1 VLLLLTSLALASPD
15 LPDETPGIV
24 PIVDVSGHRDRFVLL
39 DDGAGHL
46 VAVLPDGPSEL
57 TFYGDAR
64 HLWQLQVYASSSEQ
78 GVSLDL
84 TARDFRAR
92 DRNAGVHLRDG
103 VWSMSC
109 ADVTRALTPM
119 SADKAREVLATVSFH
134 ERRWR
139 RNAVALYRDDFGVY
153 TFIDRATGDDEDADH
168 HVYMGWRGQVL
179 RTPLKLVASDSL
191 GRVYAAG
198 NGTRR
203 LVLTRDEARYVEGAT
218 ERVLHA
224 LDLVQDGPMLYG
236 PLGVYGDA
244 PHGTPCDALLTPPRT
259 RSRAP

>member
-1 VLLLLTSLALASPD
+1 MLLILASLAFASPE
-15 LPDETPGIV
+15 LPDDAV
-24 PIVDVSGHRDRFVLL
+24 PAVDVAAHRDRFVLL
-39 DDGAGHL
+39 DDGEGHL
-46 VAVLPDGPSEL
+46 AAVLPDGPSEL

-78 GVSLDL
+78 GVSLDV

-92 DRNAGVHLRDG
+92 DRNAGIHLRDG

-109 ADVTRALTPM
+109 AEASRPLTPL
-119 SADKAREVLATVSFH
+119 SAEQARAVLAGVTFH

-153 TFIDRATGDDEDADH
+153 TYIDRATGDDDDADH
-168 HVYMGWRGQVL
+168 RVYMGWRGQVL

-191 GRVYAAG
+191 GRVYSAG

-203 LVLTRDEARYVEGAT
+203 LVLTRDEARYVEGTT

-244 PHGTPCDALLTPPRT
+244 PHGTPCDARLTPPRT
-259 RSRAP
+259 RTRAP